1 MGNALIFASIVKSSS
16 VKGGTVCMGDSGIKR
31 TMANN
36 RLALNCKACEIFREE
51 MSQKYNPYLSQQ
63 KTSLNDRIN
72 QELGSYP
79 EVSALF

>member
-1 MGNALIFASIVKSSS
+1 MGN
-16 VKGGTVCMGDSGIKR
+16 SGIKR

-51 MSQKYNPYLSQQ
+51 TSQKYNRTSQSK